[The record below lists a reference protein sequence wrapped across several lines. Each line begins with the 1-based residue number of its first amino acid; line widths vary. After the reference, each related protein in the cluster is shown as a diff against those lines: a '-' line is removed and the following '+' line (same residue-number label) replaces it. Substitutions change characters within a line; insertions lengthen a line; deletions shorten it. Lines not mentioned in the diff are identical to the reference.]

1 MKTEGDQGTHDMQEE
16 SMHKWEKP
24 LEETPPTISDK
35 PEEDSHTPEKSS
47 QEQPQQNTQA
57 SKMEETRKAKEER
70 SET

>member
-1 MKTEGDQGTHDMQEE
+1 
-16 SMHKWEKP
+16 MHKWEKP